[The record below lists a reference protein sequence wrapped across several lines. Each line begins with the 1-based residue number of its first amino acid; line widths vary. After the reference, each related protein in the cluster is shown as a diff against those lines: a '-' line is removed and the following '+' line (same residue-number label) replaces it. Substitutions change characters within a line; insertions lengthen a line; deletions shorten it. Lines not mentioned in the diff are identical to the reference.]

1 MIDIFQISKLLI
13 KRKLKI
19 LTDSEKLELK
29 NFNKKNSFVKE
40 IKIKKLI
47 DKIDSYSE
55 IDTEKAWEILEA
67 KYQEKNK
74 KPVFFIS
81 KKPWFKYAAAATVI
95 SFLAITFFFK
105 HKIFNKSDEI
115 PAVIAK
121 NDVKNG
127 RPGTD
132 KATLTLADG
141 SKIALEKGTPVQTQ
155 NANSNG
161 EELIYESS
169 KNTSRLVYN
178 YLTIPRGGQF
188 VIKLSDGTKVWLNS
202 ASQLKFPVAFIE
214 GESRDVELVYG
225 EAYFEVSPSTAH
237 KGAHFQVYNKKQK
250 VEVVGT
256 EFNIKAYNDES
267 NIYTTLVNGKVNVET
282 GNKKLRLVPN
292 QQLNL
297 DLKNNTSTIKTVDTY
312 NEISWKDGVFSFKGK
327 PLKEIMKV
335 ISRWYDVDVVFVN
348 KNLETVQFK
357 GSLDKK
363 QSLQEILSIMKST
376 TIESYEIKEK
386 TLIIK

>member
-13 KRKLKI
+13 KRKLKV
-19 LTDSEKLELK
+19 LTDSEKLELQD
-29 NFNKKNSFVKE
+29 FNKKNSFVKE
-40 IKIKKLI
+40 IKIKKLV

-67 KYQEKNK
+67 KYQGKNK
-74 KPVFFIS
+74 KPVYFIS

-161 EELIYESS
+161 E
-169 KNTSRLVYN
+169 
-178 YLTIPRGGQF
+178 
-188 VIKLSDGTKVWLNS
+188 
-202 ASQLKFPVAFIE
+202 
-214 GESRDVELVYG
+214 
-225 EAYFEVSPSTAH
+225 
-237 KGAHFQVYNKKQK
+237 
-250 VEVVGT
+250 
-256 EFNIKAYNDES
+256 
-267 NIYTTLVNGKVNVET
+267 
-282 GNKKLRLVPN
+282 
-292 QQLNL
+292 
-297 DLKNNTSTIKTVDTY
+297 
-312 NEISWKDGVFSFKGK
+312 
-327 PLKEIMKV
+327 
-335 ISRWYDVDVVFVN
+335 
-348 KNLETVQFK
+348 
-357 GSLDKK
+357 
-363 QSLQEILSIMKST
+363 
-376 TIESYEIKEK
+376 
-386 TLIIK
+386 